1 MEEDICQNQ
10 TPFKFLVYLEN
21 SIFRSISKKVYE
33 TSPNLPYKLGIRNTV
48 SEEVGSYSDRT
59 LSLFCLRLYCAYVY

>member
-10 TPFKFLVYLEN
+10 TLFKFLVYLEN

-33 TSPNLPYKLGIRNTV
+33 NPPNLPYWFTVEKNEKVPMKARKLKFWLPL
-48 SEEVGSYSDRT
+48 SFGST
-59 LSLFCLRLYCAYVY
+59 